1 MIRHFPRRDYNLHPE
16 SDTHIEFFL
25 LNSLIVS
32 FIIPSHSVLKLN
44 FSLLFLAL
52 ILSYLRIT
60 ARTALTIARVTVTR
74 HYRSFFFGCLCIFTT
89 VATAFIVRT

>member
-1 MIRHFPRRDYNLHPE
+1 MIRHFPRDYNLHPK

-44 FSLLFLAL
+44 FSLLFFSSYSLAH
-52 ILSYLRIT
+52 SRSHC
-60 ARTALTIARVTVTR
+60 TIARVTVTR
-74 HYRSFFFGCLCIFTT
+74 HYRSFFFGCLRIFIA
-89 VATAFIVRT
+89 VATSFIART